1 MTEKKDIRET
11 AHYIVAIGASAGG
24 LEAINS
30 FFDAVQDFSQ
40 LSFIIIQHLSPDY
53 KSLLVELVSKHTQ
66 MKVLEAR
73 DNMAVERAAIYV
85 IPNRMSMTIHNGTLC
100 LAEKVVNNVPN
111 NAIDIFL
118 DSLAND
124 QQERAIAVIL
134 SGTGSDG
141 TKGIQAIK
149 KNKGYVLVQ
158 EPNTAKF
165 DGMPNMA
172 IMSGYADA
180 ILPPK
185 EMPQQMLDYIQLMN
199 GEDEALSGELNDQ
212 QVDRILALVH
222 ENSDRDFNYYKT
234 PTIIRRIS
242 RRIRLQQIKSV
253 QKYIEFLE
261 GNADEVHSLAN
272 DLLINVTRFFR
283 DPEAFRYLEEQVY
296 PSLVKQK
303 ATGEAFKI
311 WVCACST
318 GEEAYSLAISLDQY
332 LQQTATRLPV
342 KIFATDVD
350 ESNIRLA
357 SRNRYPLSIEKDVP
371 SSILKRYFT
380 LEDNH
385 YTVIPRIRKQVV
397 FAHHNV
403 IKDPAFIKNDLI
415 SCRNMLIYMN
425 KVLQEKILSIFHFA
439 LKPGGALFL
448 GPSETTGALENG
460 FEQVSSK
467 WKIFKRSPHQLKKYL
482 GEYGNTLGTLSS
494 SSYVSRKATE
504 SLSVSESLRRDF
516 QQLML
521 DELGYTVIYID
532 GYNEVKET
540 LGNYHNYLSLPK
552 KKLNLNIL
560 SMVPEEVKLPLSNA
574 IRESRQ
580 EGIKVSLTGLSFRK
594 DDQINHVNIHIHPAA
609 PPHEHLSMLVFIDVT
624 IPLREHEPLS
634 TFTPRSDSPDEKRY
648 IQELEEQLSET
659 RNNLQLAIEGLETTN
674 EELQSSNEELLSSNE
689 ELQSSNEE
697 LQSLNEELHTL
708 NTEHQLKIKEL
719 IELNDDLDN
728 YFKSTEIGQVFLD
741 KDLRIRKFNPQA
753 MRLINLIEGDIGRPI
768 SHISNNLANDN
779 LLEGIKEVQDS
790 EGVYE
795 KEVQLQDGRINLM
808 RIYPFVRR
816 DKEIDGVVLTF
827 IDISALESLNSIIKG
842 VFDASLEA
850 IFVLSVDKQSNATE
864 QQFSLLTQNEAG
876 VDLLAKL
883 GIDKH
888 HPIFFKLLVKKL
900 GQRVGKKL
908 VDTYS
913 SGVSRKTACNVEIDN
928 RERWFELSMVK
939 MKDGLALSFNDIT
952 LQRETMDRLRKNYN
966 ELIVAREQLK
976 NLNTGLEDKVSQR
989 TEELALSEER
999 FRLVAR
1005 ATNDCI
1011 RDWDLVNN
1019 QVWHSDNFYSIFHY
1033 SEDEQ
1038 PREINQWFSKI
1049 HADDIKAVRSDLL
1062 RAINQGAE
1070 QWNGE
1075 YRFRKGDNSYC
1086 YVFDRSFILNNESGM
1101 PYRVISSL
1109 MDVTTLKEAE
1119 VATRELATKKDEF
1132 MSIASHELKTPIT
1145 SMKASLQL
1153 IDRLAEKDGANG
1165 MLKTFV
1171 AKANQQVDKITFLIE
1186 NLLDVT
1192 KIQAGKIILQKSTFN
1207 MNELIHDCV
1216 YEVKNIGSH
1225 TILIHG
1231 NIDVEVYADKNRI
1244 EQVLIN
1250 FLTNA
1255 IKYSPKADKVDL
1267 FTERNESEVKISV
1280 KDYGIGIPQEKL
1292 DLVFDRFF
1300 RVEESSSQFSG
1311 LGLGLFI
1318 SSDIIKRHQ
1327 GQIGAVSSPGEG
1339 STFWFSLPIQQA

>member
-1 MTEKKDIRET
+1 MAHRKETQDT

-66 MKVLEAR
+66 MKVLEAK
-73 DNMAVERAAIYV
+73 DNTLVARGAIYV
-85 IPNRMSMTIHNGTLC
+85 IPNRMSMTIENGTLC
-100 LAEKVVNNVPN
+100 LAEKTVNNVPN
-111 NAIDIFL
+111 NAIDVFL
-118 DSLAND
+118 GSLAND
-124 QQERAIAVIL
+124 QGEKAIAIIL

-141 TKGIQAIK
+141 TKGIHAVK
-149 KNKGYVLVQ
+149 RNKGYVLVQ
-158 EPNTAKF
+158 EPSTAKF

-172 IMSGYADA
+172 IMSGNADA
-180 ILPPK
+180 ILAPNQ
-185 EMPQQMLDYIQLMN
+185 MPQQILDYIGLVN
-199 GEDEALSGELNDQ
+199 GDDLEIKEELTDD
-212 QVDRILALVH
+212 QVDHILMLVH
-222 ENSDRDFNYYKT
+222 QNSDKNFNYYKT

-242 RRIRLQQIKSV
+242 RRIRLKQVKGVKNYIKL
-253 QKYIEFLE
+253 LE
-261 GNADEVHSLAN
+261 TNPKEAQELAN

-283 DPEAFRYLEEQVY
+283 DPEAFQYLEEY
-296 PSLVKQK
+296 IFPALVKQK
-303 ATGEAFKI
+303 RNQEVFKI

-318 GEEAYSLAISLDQY
+318 GEEAYSIAISLDQH
-332 LQQTATRLPV
+332 LQQSPTRVQV

-350 ESNIRLA
+350 ESNIRIA
-357 SRNRYPLSIEKDVP
+357 SKNRYPLSIEKDVP
-371 SSILKRYFT
+371 SALLKRYFT
-380 LEDNH
+380 IEDGQ
-385 YTVIPRIRKQVV
+385 YALIPRIRKQIV
-397 FAHHNV
+397 FANHNV

-425 KVLQEKILSIFHFA
+425 KVLQEKILSTFHFA
-439 LKPGGALFL
+439 LVPAGYLFL
-448 GPSETTGALENG
+448 GPSETAGALENG
-460 FEQVSSK
+460 FEPKSGK
-467 WKIFKRSPHQLKKYL
+467 WKIYKRSSYQLKKPIGKYNETKTPAL
-482 GEYGNTLGTLSS
+482 NLPNPTKKSAAPLSI
-494 SSYVSRKATE
+494 TE
-504 SLSVSESLRRDF
+504 NIHRDF
-516 QQLML
+516 GHFLLEEL
-521 DELGYTVIYID
+521 DYTVLYID
-532 GYNEVKET
+532 SYNEIKET
-540 LGNYHNYLSLPK
+540 LGDYHRYLGLPK
-552 KKLNLNIL
+552 KKLNLNLL
-560 SMVPEEVKLPLSNA
+560 SMVPEEIKLSLGNA
-574 IRESRQ
+574 LRESRQ
-580 EGIKVSLTGLSFRK
+580 EQKRMSLRNLSFKKNKKVSYV
-594 DDQINHVNIHIHPAA
+594 DIHISPAS
-609 PPHEHLSMLVFIDVT
+609 PPHEHLLMLVFIDAT
-624 IPLREHEPLS
+624 QNNQEPPIFLQS
-634 TFTPRSDSPDEKRY
+634 GAITGDEKLY

-1011 RDWDLVNN
+1011 RDWDLVKN